1 MICDPILR
9 HVIKKIS
16 MQILYIYKKEIL
28 KAYQKHK
35 ILYAQTQL
43 SVMVVFSKTN
53 YHP

>member
-1 MICDPILR
+1 
-9 HVIKKIS
+9 
-16 MQILYIYKKEIL
+16 MQIFYIYKKEIL

-43 SVMVVFSKTN
+43 PVMVVFSKTN

>member
-9 HVIKKIS
+9 HVIKKY
-16 MQILYIYKKEIL
+16 LCKFYIYKKEIL

-43 SVMVVFSKTN
+43 PVMVVFSKTN